1 LPDKNF
7 FSAIVDRKEGD
18 LVVLEM
24 QFGHEVI
31 MPEIYCPQGI
41 GDGSVLKISI
51 EYDGEGTI
59 KRKKEIQDMLKQ

>member
-1 LPDKNF
+1 MADKNY
-7 FSAIVDRKEGD
+7 FSAIVDRKEDD

-31 MPEIYCPQGI
+31 IPEIYCPQGI

-51 EYDGEGTI
+51 EYDREGTL
-59 KRKKEIQDMLKQ
+59 KRRKEVEDMLKK

>member
-1 LPDKNF
+1 
-7 FSAIVDRKEGD
+7 
-18 LVVLEM
+18 M

-51 EYDGEGTI
+51 EYDREGTI

>member
-1 LPDKNF
+1 MADKNY
-7 FSAIVDRKEGD
+7 FSAIVDRKEDD

-31 MPEIYCPQGI
+31 IPDIYCPQGI

-51 EYDGEGTI
+51 EYDREGTL
-59 KRKKEIQDMLKQ
+59 KRRKEVEDLLKK

>member
-1 LPDKNF
+1 MADKNF
-7 FSAIVDRKEGD
+7 FSAIVDRKEDD

-31 MPEIYCPQGI
+31 IPDIYCPQGI

-51 EYDGEGTI
+51 EYDREGTI
-59 KRKKEIQDMLKQ
+59 KRRKEIQELLKK

>member
-1 LPDKNF
+1 MADKNF

-31 MPEIYCPQGI
+31 IPDIYCPQGI

-51 EYDGEGTI
+51 EYDREGTL
-59 KRKKEIQDMLKQ
+59 KRRKEVEDMLKK

>member
-1 LPDKNF
+1 MADKNY
-7 FSAIVDRKEGD
+7 FSAIVDRKEDD

-31 MPEIYCPQGI
+31 IPDIYCPQGI

-51 EYDGEGTI
+51 EYDREGTL
-59 KRKKEIQDMLKQ
+59 KRRKEVQDLLKT

>member
-1 LPDKNF
+1 MADKNF
-7 FSAIVDRKEGD
+7 FSAIVDRKEDD

-31 MPEIYCPQGI
+31 VPDIYCPQGI

-51 EYDGEGTI
+51 EYDREGTI
-59 KRKKEIQDMLKQ
+59 KRRKEIQELLKK

>member
-1 LPDKNF
+1 MGDKNY

-31 MPEIYCPQGI
+31 IPDLYCPQGI

-51 EYDGEGTI
+51 EYDREGTL
-59 KRKKEIQDMLKQ
+59 KRRKEVEELLKK

>member
-1 LPDKNF
+1 MADKHY
-7 FSAIVDRKEGD
+7 FSAIVDRKEDD

-31 MPEIYCPQGI
+31 IPDIYCPQGI

-51 EYDGEGTI
+51 EYDREGTL
-59 KRKKEIQDMLKQ
+59 KRRKEVEDMLKK

>member
-1 LPDKNF
+1 MADKNF

-31 MPEIYCPQGI
+31 IPDMYCPQGI

-51 EYDGEGTI
+51 EYDREGTL
-59 KRKKEIQDMLKQ
+59 KRRKEVEDLLKK

>member
-1 LPDKNF
+1 MADKNY

-31 MPEIYCPQGI
+31 IPDLYCPQGI

-51 EYDGEGTI
+51 EYDREATL
-59 KRKKEIQDMLKQ
+59 KRRKEVEDLLKK